1 MGNQSGCGGHCWRY
15 TLPKPRVPTLLTRL
29 HELVDHPHNP
39 GPYFILETEY
49 ENLFLLS
56 QEWGTPAAEKIS
68 SCESAVEDLKMLAP
82 QLGRAPWDHLTGFL
96 PLDPWR
102 CLVSFHTDA
111 PKRDIALHMRKLRGY
126 TFQHVKTGLKLHWN
140 GWSPP
145 NSSKP
150 APITRAKP
158 NRSDTT
164 QTFVGWTAGAELQL
178 VKLAVSLFGPWDNWC
193 AQPEMFGDSLCQYA
207 SVIFQHLSSVG
218 LAAGQYVDLGN
229 GAYVHL
235 TAHNENLD
243 RSISKKV
250 DKQLRHDFPPTDEAL
265 KQVGRSLGFLPP
277 NPGWT
282 ETGGRVCRESMHRLG
297 NTQMSIGTRYPPKY
311 RCLGRFLR
319 GQQPDHSRPGT
330 DPPKETTAFNIPSA

>member
-1 MGNQSGCGGHCWRY
+1 MDAHSSWAAKQPGQEFYWGNTMGSQSGCGGHCWRY

-140 GWSPP
+140 GWTPP

-150 APITRAKP
+150 TPTTRAKP
-158 NRSDTT
+158 KRSDTT
-164 QTFVGWTAGAELQL
+164 QIFVGWTAGAELQL

-207 SVIFQHLSSVG
+207 SVNFQHLSSVG

-243 RSISKKV
+243 RFRDCAV
-250 DKQLRHDFPPTDEAL
+250 A
-265 KQVGRSLGFLPP
+265 
-277 NPGWT
+277 
-282 ETGGRVCRESMHRLG
+282 
-297 NTQMSIGTRYPPKY
+297 
-311 RCLGRFLR
+311 
-319 GQQPDHSRPGT
+319 
-330 DPPKETTAFNIPSA
+330 